1 MINYTFSSKPVKN
14 FEGRTFHSILEND
27 VKIVGFSEVIRE
39 IPPIMY
45 FNGDAIIFKEVI
57 LTKGEI
63 FGGIIRGGEISGAK
77 ISGGEINGGS
87 FQFGQML
94 GGVFNSGL
102 LLGGTI
108 HNGEFNGAEIRGG
121 EFFGGVFNQGV
132 RIFNGKWERG
142 IYNETPMQVQT
153 PEMFCYIQF
162 PDEVNPYVLT
172 FGCETHPLDLLDVD
186 DILRRHE
193 DVTELF
199 SDKTR
204 NIKFLKEYKD
214 LLSFYKENYK

>member
-14 FEGRTFHSILEND
+14 FEGRQFHSILEND
-27 VKIVGFSEVIRE
+27 VKVVGFSEIIRE

-45 FNGDAIIFKEVI
+45 FNGTAIIFKEVV

-63 FGGIIRGGEISGAK
+63 FGGIIRGGELAGAK

-87 FQFGQML
+87 LQFGQML

-108 HNGEFNGAEIRGG
+108 YSGVFNGAEIRGG
-121 EFFGGVFNQGV
+121 DFYGGVFNKGV

-142 IYNETPMQVQT
+142 IYTETPMQVQSKDY
-153 PEMFCYIQF
+153 FCYMQNTFNDIPQI
-162 PDEVNPYVLT
+162 LT
-172 FGCETHPLDLLDVD
+172 IGCESHPLDEFDCD
-186 DILRRHE
+186 AIYE
-193 DVTELF
+193 DRYIDKFSLKHVQEIKDLKQLF
-199 SDKTR
+199 SSYYG
-204 NIKFLKEYKD
+204 NNN
-214 LLSFYKENYK
+214 S

>member
-1 MINYTFSSKPVKN
+1 MINYTFSSKPVKH
-14 FEGRTFHSILEND
+14 FEGRQFHSILEND
-27 VKIVGFSEVIRE
+27 VKVVGFSEVIRD

-63 FGGIIRGGEISGAK
+63 FGGIIRGGELAGAK

-87 FQFGQML
+87 LQFGQML

-102 LLGGTI
+102 LLGGVI
-108 HNGEFNGAEIRGG
+108 YNGEFNGAEIRGG
-121 EFFGGVFNQGV
+121 EFYGGTFNSGV

-153 PEMFCYIQF
+153 PEIFCYIQNEEGEI
-162 PDEVNPYVLT
+162 PKMLT
-172 FGCETHPLDLLDVD
+172 FGCETHPLNSLDMD
-186 DILRRHE
+186 DIKARHE
-193 DVTELF
+193 MKEPLF
-199 SDKTR
+199 NNNAK
-204 NIKFLKEYKD
+204 NLKFLQDYKD
-214 LLSFYKENYK
+214 LHKVFKDKYK